1 MKLSLRNRFLLPTL
15 LLIIAGMGLS
25 SVMSYVQ
32 SKKALKQSITTQIV
46 QLATSQEQFIAS
58 WMKDRT
64 MDVGNWSRQKLYQT
78 ALKDSFVGKAAR
90 KSANQSLQKV
100 MEEYGYYENIILADT
115 AGELIAAANPDVIG
129 KINVKDRSY
138 FQQAIGGTLA
148 VSEIIKSRG
157 TGNPVCVIASPVI
170 EGEKATGIVFGVLN
184 FSSFS
189 KQFIDTIKIGENGYA
204 YVFGKNGK
212 IIAHPDKSLI
222 LELDMNT
229 LPFGKEMI
237 AKGEGLIH
245 YDFKEA
251 KRLTAFKRNDALGWT
266 VAVAALE
273 TELMAPARQLGQMNM
288 AVALAVI
295 VLAAVVILLLAR
307 SIANPINNIA
317 KQLNAGADQVGSGA
331 AQGAA
336 SSQLLAK
343 GSSEQAAALEETSSS
358 LEELSSMTK
367 QNADNARQADGLMR
381 ESSETI
387 AKANDNMTQM
397 TVSMQEISK
406 TGEETQKI
414 VKTIDEIAFQ
424 TNLLALNAAV
434 EAARAGEAGAGFAV
448 VADEVR
454 NLAIRAAEAARNTSD
469 LIEGSVHQIRTG
481 SDLLDTTNKAFD
493 EVAESAAKVTHL
505 IGEIAAAS
513 SEQAQGIEQVNTAVS
528 EMDKG
533 VQQNAATAEES
544 ASASEEMSAQAEGM
558 KNMVSDL
565 MALVEG
571 PTQVQSTQQNPAVKQ
586 SKAYAAAATPSVG
599 ASTKAAPE
607 KMIPFDGDETFDDF

>member
-251 KRLTAFKRNDALGWT
+251 NALPHSSVTTRWDGRLPLP
-266 VAVAALE
+266 L
-273 TELMAPARQLGQMNM
+273 
-288 AVALAVI
+288 
-295 VLAAVVILLLAR
+295 
-307 SIANPINNIA
+307 
-317 KQLNAGADQVGSGA
+317 
-331 AQGAA
+331 
-336 SSQLLAK
+336 
-343 GSSEQAAALEETSSS
+343 
-358 LEELSSMTK
+358 
-367 QNADNARQADGLMR
+367 
-381 ESSETI
+381 
-387 AKANDNMTQM
+387 
-397 TVSMQEISK
+397 
-406 TGEETQKI
+406 
-414 VKTIDEIAFQ
+414 
-424 TNLLALNAAV
+424 
-434 EAARAGEAGAGFAV
+434 
-448 VADEVR
+448 
-454 NLAIRAAEAARNTSD
+454 
-469 LIEGSVHQIRTG
+469 
-481 SDLLDTTNKAFD
+481 
-493 EVAESAAKVTHL
+493 
-505 IGEIAAAS
+505 
-513 SEQAQGIEQVNTAVS
+513 
-528 EMDKG
+528 
-533 VQQNAATAEES
+533 
-544 ASASEEMSAQAEGM
+544 
-558 KNMVSDL
+558 
-565 MALVEG
+565 
-571 PTQVQSTQQNPAVKQ
+571 
-586 SKAYAAAATPSVG
+586 
-599 ASTKAAPE
+599 
-607 KMIPFDGDETFDDF
+607 